1 MTYSRAERRQVH
13 DWFLSRGLPLVL
25 TRRVRSRA
33 LIPRS
38 APVVA
43 GVGAITALT
52 MLLANWTGAD
62 RDYGYIV
69 RLIVLAVVLVAAP
82 FVLNVLHR
90 RGTTASENGRR
101 TAALLVM
108 AIFVVV
114 LPVTASG
121 WSGAALAE
129 APAFLLVSLLAIW
142 FTYLGFGS
150 VLL

>member
-1 MTYSRAERRQVH
+1 MTYSRAEMRQVH
-13 DWFLSRGLPLVL
+13 DWFLSRGLPL
-25 TRRVRSRA
+25 
-33 LIPRS
+33 
-38 APVVA
+38 
-43 GVGAITALT
+43 
-52 MLLANWTGAD
+52 
-62 RDYGYIV
+62 
-69 RLIVLAVVLVAAP
+69 
-82 FVLNVLHR
+82 VLNVLHR

-101 TAALLVM
+101 TAALPVM
-108 AIFVVV
+108 ALFVVV

>member
-1 MTYSRAERRQVH
+1 M
-13 DWFLSRGLPLVL
+13 
-25 TRRVRSRA
+25 
-33 LIPRS
+33 
-38 APVVA
+38 
-43 GVGAITALT
+43 
-52 MLLANWTGAD
+52 
-62 RDYGYIV
+62 
-69 RLIVLAVVLVAAP
+69 
-82 FVLNVLHR
+82 LNVLHR

-121 WSGAALAE
+121 WSACALAE

-150 VLL
+150 VLLWAFRYAWVQFGALGSLMSRALPLLMMTLLVYFSGELWQLSARMTAKDFGRQSGSCLL